1 MTEEYQAID
10 ASGFR
15 ICNTISL
22 LVPAYQ
28 YQIKCAWTKE
38 VSLPAVEEFTCRL
51 LLALGEILPG
61 EVRQYFGLSARECDV
76 LIETLVRNK
85 LAMHTSDGHLT
96 PSSMLMDRTRGSST
110 ASPSLTKYE
119 ERIEQPIF
127 ELLTKTVMPPSQY
140 NRSRWGLPE
149 IPVPPQNKG
158 WSTQEVADAFGSQYR
173 AFLDFSKISESESR
187 RTRLYKVG
195 TCDQASPLNIPV
207 DIEIGLLPTST
218 GNVEIIKR
226 VAEKVGSARQRP
238 LTMELEERI
247 SDYLNSLRMP
257 IEGMSLPDY
266 CEAFKDEVLVRYL
279 DDRGLDINTWMLDH
293 KNRRTGYGSQHTK
306 AMIGPIYDNNNR
318 ITLGRMLEDL
328 ARDWSEGS
336 VHSALWLS
344 SSVPL
349 WAANGTLLSDFCRKT
364 SEKLSAAPHTKGRI
378 TAILPFNN
386 PKELGQLRRTYHTR
400 IPNGVAF
407 GGKDLQDRFEIFL
420 VPGQLAVV
428 QYHFQP
434 SDESAATVPIGY
446 ITCDPERVAHI
457 DSFLTTRLAA
467 RGEAKVA
474 WREDPE
480 IDVNHL
486 IDKERLDIIQASALE
501 LPMTSQTTV
510 TVKKPPRWKP
520 QY

>member
-1 MTEEYQAID
+1 MNEEYQAAD

-51 LLALGEILPG
+51 LLALGEVLPG

-96 PSSMLMDRTRGSST
+96 PSSMLMDRTRGSSF

-149 IPVPPQNKG
+149 IPVPSQNKG
-158 WSTQEVADAFGSQYR
+158 WSAQEVADAFGSQYR
-173 AFLDFSKISESESR
+173 AFLDFSKIPESESR

-207 DIEIGLLPTST
+207 DIEIGLLPTSA
-218 GNVEIIKR
+218 GNVEVIKR
-226 VAEKVGSARQRP
+226 AAEKVGNARQRP
-238 LTMELEERI
+238 LTMELESRI

-257 IEGMSLPDY
+257 AGGMSLQDY
-266 CEAFKDEVLVRYL
+266 CETFKDEVLVRYL
-279 DDRGLDINTWMLDH
+279 DDRGLDINTWMIDH
-293 KNRRTGYGSQHTK
+293 KNRRTGYGSQETK

-318 ITLGRMLEDL
+318 ITMGRMLEDL
-328 ARDWSEGS
+328 SRDWPEGAT
-336 VHSALWLS
+336 HSALWLS

-364 SEKLSAAPHTKGRI
+364 AEKLSEAPHAKGRI
-378 TAILPFNN
+378 TAIVPFDD
-386 PKELGQLRRTYHTR
+386 KKDLGPLRRTYHNR
-400 IPNGVAF
+400 IPNGIAF
-407 GGKDLQDRFEIFL
+407 DGKGLQDRFEIFL

-446 ITCDPERVAHI
+446 ITCDQERVAQI
-457 DSFLTTRLAA
+457 DYFLNTRLTG
-467 RGEAKVA
+467 RGEGHVA
-474 WREDPE
+474 WSEDSE
-480 IDVNHL
+480 QDMAQF
-486 IDKERLDIIQASALE
+486 IDKERLELIQASGLE
-501 LPMTSQTTV
+501 LPMTSQAKLTI
-510 TVKKPPRWKP
+510 KKPPRTW
-520 QY
+520 

>member
-1 MTEEYQAID
+1 
-10 ASGFR
+10 
-15 ICNTISL
+15 
-22 LVPAYQ
+22 
-28 YQIKCAWTKE
+28 
-38 VSLPAVEEFTCRL
+38 
-51 LLALGEILPG
+51 
-61 EVRQYFGLSARECDV
+61 
-76 LIETLVRNK
+76 
-85 LAMHTSDGHLT
+85 
-96 PSSMLMDRTRGSST
+96 
-110 ASPSLTKYE
+110 
-119 ERIEQPIF
+119 
-127 ELLTKTVMPPSQY
+127 
-140 NRSRWGLPE
+140 
-149 IPVPPQNKG
+149 
-158 WSTQEVADAFGSQYR
+158 
-173 AFLDFSKISESESR
+173 
-187 RTRLYKVG
+187 
-195 TCDQASPLNIPV
+195 
-207 DIEIGLLPTST
+207 
-218 GNVEIIKR
+218 
-226 VAEKVGSARQRP
+226 
-238 LTMELEERI
+238 
-247 SDYLNSLRMP
+247 
-257 IEGMSLPDY
+257 
-266 CEAFKDEVLVRYL
+266 
-279 DDRGLDINTWMLDH
+279 
-293 KNRRTGYGSQHTK
+293 
-306 AMIGPIYDNNNR
+306 
-318 ITLGRMLEDL
+318 MLEDL

-364 SEKLSAAPHTKGRI
+364 SEKLRAAPHTKGRI